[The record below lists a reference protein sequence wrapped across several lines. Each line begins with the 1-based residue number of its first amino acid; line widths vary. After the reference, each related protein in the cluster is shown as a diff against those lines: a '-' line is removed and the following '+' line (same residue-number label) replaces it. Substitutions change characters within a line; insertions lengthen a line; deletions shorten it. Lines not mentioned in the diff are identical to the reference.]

1 MWCYEM
7 LPNVALV
14 AFLIYRCSLV
24 KQGKSKRLREIE
36 LEGGERMKRTLIG
49 GFIMFGGL
57 FITLTI
63 ILAATIYIPNMSS
76 WSGSQLW
83 YAIFGGEQ
91 YENDE
96 VVQSLFL
103 GFPFVIG
110 ILLSILGL
118 VLLVMEYFETSF
130 LKLIYIIKSNNV
142 PK

>member
-1 MWCYEM
+1 
-7 LPNVALV
+7 
-14 AFLIYRCSLV
+14 
-24 KQGKSKRLREIE
+24 
-36 LEGGERMKRTLIG
+36 MKRTLIG

-91 YENDE
+91 YEDE

>member
-1 MWCYEM
+1 
-7 LPNVALV
+7 
-14 AFLIYRCSLV
+14 
-24 KQGKSKRLREIE
+24 
-36 LEGGERMKRTLIG
+36 MKRTLIG

-63 ILAATIYIPNMSS
+63 ILAATIYIPNMNS

-96 VVQSLFL
+96 AVQSLFL

-118 VLLVMEYFETSF
+118 VILVMEYFETSF
-130 LKLIYIIKSNNV
+130 LKLIYIIKTNKV